1 MGRCLQEGRDL
12 SGVCYLYLLMFQQEG
27 KAFFQAS
34 FSSGR
39 TKNKT
44 KQKPEEMNV
53 ESRPNQEQR
62 CTRTSLGER
71 RRKSTSLKS
80 TNSY

>member
-1 MGRCLQEGRDL
+1 MGRYRQEGRDL

-27 KAFFQAS
+27 KAFLQAS

-39 TKNKT
+39 TRKT
-44 KQKPEEMNV
+44 IDEISV

-80 TNSY
+80 ANSY